1 MVYLRC
7 PSCNTVIANRYLVY
21 KKGINS
27 INNNPS
33 LNDDEKTFERQKLL
47 LTLDIYNYCCR
58 MRIMGTISKP
68 NIVK

>member
-7 PSCNTVIANRYLVY
+7 PSCNTIISNRQLFY
-21 KKGINS
+21 KKKLTS

-33 LNDDEKTFERQKLL
+33 LNDNQKLIERQKLL
-47 LTLDIYNYCCR
+47 FELELDNYCCR

>member
-7 PSCNTVIANRYLVY
+7 PSCNTVISNRYLVY
-21 KKGINS
+21 KKGMNS

-33 LNDDEKTFERQKLL
+33 LNDEQKSIERQKLL
-47 LTLDIYNYCCR
+47 LNLELERYCCR
-58 MRIMGTISKP
+58 MRIMGSISKP